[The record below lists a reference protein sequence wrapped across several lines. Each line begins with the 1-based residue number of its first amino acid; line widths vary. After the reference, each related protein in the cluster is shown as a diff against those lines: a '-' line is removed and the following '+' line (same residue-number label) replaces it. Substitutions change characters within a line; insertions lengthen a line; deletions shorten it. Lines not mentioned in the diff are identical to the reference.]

1 MDKHNES
8 LFSFFFFFLFSFLF
22 IITHCLALSHFFF
35 LSLFLSTILMIMMM
49 TPLRFSMLHILI
61 YIIDGLD
68 GRDPDRGTTM
78 DFSANILPKEYVTP
92 VL

>member
-1 MDKHNES
+1 MS
-8 LFSFFFFFLFSFLF
+8 LFFLSFLFFFFLSSL
-22 IITHCLALSHFFF
+22 LSHIVLLCRIFFF